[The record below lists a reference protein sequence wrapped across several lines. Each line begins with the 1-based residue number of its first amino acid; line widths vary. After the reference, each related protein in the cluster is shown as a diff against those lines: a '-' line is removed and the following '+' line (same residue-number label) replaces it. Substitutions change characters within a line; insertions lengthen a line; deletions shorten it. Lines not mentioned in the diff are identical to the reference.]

1 MDIGERFPAFI
12 LSDENGQTF
21 DSAMLEG
28 VTFVL
33 YFYPRDNTP
42 GCTKEALGFND
53 IYKKLMVRNIPII
66 GVSKDSPESH
76 RKFADKN
83 GLRFKLLSDPE
94 LRLIKAA
101 GAWGKKMMY
110 GKETEGTVRSTYI
123 VGKDGKVE
131 AVWPKVRVEGHADEV
146 YAKIKQLVG

>member
-1 MDIGERFPAFI
+1 MEVGDRFPAFR
-12 LSDENGQTF
+12 LPDENGQIF

-28 VTFVL
+28 VMFVV

-42 GCTKEALGFND
+42 GCTKEALGFSE
-53 IYKKLMVRNIPII
+53 IHKKLMVRNIPII

-76 RKFADKN
+76 RKFADKY
-83 GLRFKLLSDPE
+83 GLRFKLLSDQE
-94 LRLIKAA
+94 LELIKAA

-110 GKETEGTVRSTYI
+110 GRETEGTVRSTYI
-123 VGKDGKVE
+123 VGKDGRVE

>member
-1 MDIGERFPAFI
+1 MDVGERFPAFI

-101 GAWGKKMMY
+101 GAWGKKIMY

>member
-1 MDIGERFPAFI
+1 MDVGDRFPAFS
-12 LSDENGQTF
+12 LPDENGQTF

-28 VTFVL
+28 VMFVL

-42 GCTKEALGFND
+42 GCTKEAIGFSE

-76 RKFADKN
+76 RKFADKH

-94 LRLIKAA
+94 LQLIKAA

-123 VGKDGKVE
+123 VGKNGKVE

>member
-101 GAWGKKMMY
+101 GAWG
-110 GKETEGTVRSTYI
+110 R
-123 VGKDGKVE
+123 
-131 AVWPKVRVEGHADEV
+131 R
-146 YAKIKQLVG
+146 

>member
-1 MDIGERFPAFI
+1 MDVGERFPAFI

-21 DSAMLEG
+21 DSAILEG

>member
-1 MDIGERFPAFI
+1 
-12 LSDENGQTF
+12 
-21 DSAMLEG
+21 
-28 VTFVL
+28 
-33 YFYPRDNTP
+33 
-42 GCTKEALGFND
+42 
-53 IYKKLMVRNIPII
+53 MVRNIPII

-131 AVWPKVRVEGHADEV
+131 AVLPKVRVEGHADEV

>member
-1 MDIGERFPAFI
+1 MDVGERFPAFI

>member
-1 MDIGERFPAFI
+1 MDVGERFPAFT